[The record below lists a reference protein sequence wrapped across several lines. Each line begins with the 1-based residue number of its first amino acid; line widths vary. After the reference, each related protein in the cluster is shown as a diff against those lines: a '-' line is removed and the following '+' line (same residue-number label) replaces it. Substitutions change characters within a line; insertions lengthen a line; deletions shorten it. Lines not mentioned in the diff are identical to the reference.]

1 MSTSEQETVIV
12 IPRDASQPV
21 RISTSDSTM
30 MTRLR
35 NLADPKKNPGTT
47 WKKTESQTVNGE
59 VAEEFYESD
68 DHGTILV
75 RAKRM
80 QTAKRELTEEQRQVL
95 SERMKKLAEQS
106 RQNRAEADR

>member
-47 WKKTESQTVNGE
+47 WKKTESQTVHGE
-59 VAEEFYESD
+59 IAEEFYESY
-68 DHGTILV
+68 DHKAVLL
-75 RAKRM
+75 RAKAR
-80 QTAKRELTEEQRQVL
+80 QGVGYPQTEEQKKAFA
-95 SERMKKLAEQS
+95 ERMRQS
-106 RQNRAEADR
+106 RARS